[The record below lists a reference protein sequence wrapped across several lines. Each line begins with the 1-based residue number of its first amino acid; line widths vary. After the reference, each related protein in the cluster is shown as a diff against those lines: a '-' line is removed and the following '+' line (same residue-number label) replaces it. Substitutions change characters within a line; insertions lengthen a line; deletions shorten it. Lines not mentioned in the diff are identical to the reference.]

1 MRGSPGKVTD
11 ALMHAATSEAE
22 REEETRAKEV
32 KEAKKDEQEAKKTA
46 KKEVVSEEPVVP
58 VDGDLVVGSIVI
70 TSSRKEKDRY
80 DNFRAE
86 VLSIKKLKVRV
97 KFLEGPCVSAG
108 KDMQRNCLTL
118 ADAPGEPDAP
128 DEPDAKRQKKAD
140 DLFGPTL

>member
-46 KKEVVSEEPVVP
+46 KKEVVTEEPVVP

-70 TSSRKEKDRY
+70 TSSKKEKDRY

-86 VLSIKKLKVRV
+86 VLSIKKGKVRV
-97 KFLEGPCVSAG
+97 KFLEGPCKSVA

-118 ADAPGEPDAP
+118 AADIGDDAP
-128 DEPDAKRQKKAD
+128 DEPDAKRQRKAD